1 MSTGYSPI
9 FPLHFSPDGGYAL
22 NNNIVQVV
30 KQNFKNLLLT
40 VPGERI
46 FDSNF
51 GVGIKKYLFE
61 LKIEETFEDIKNNIY
76 EQVQTYLPYLKIQNI
91 SITPSKDYEN
101 TIFISI
107 QYIITNISTIDS
119 INLEVSS

>member
-1 MSTGYSPI
+1 MTTGYSPK
-9 FPLHFSPDGGYAL
+9 FPLHFSSDGGYAL
-22 NNNIVQVV
+22 NSNIIQVV

-46 FDSNF
+46 FDSKF
-51 GVGIKKYLFE
+51 GVGIKRYLFE

-76 EQVQTYLPYLKIQNI
+76 EQVELYLPYLKIQNI
-91 SITPSKDYEN
+91 SIIPSEDYEN
-101 TIFISI
+101 TISINI
-107 QYIITNISTIDS
+107 QYLITNISTIDS